1 MLRCGIIG
9 CGRIVQGGHVDA
21 FKTLRDRIEV
31 VALADP
37 VQSSLDA
44 VGEALN
50 VERKYEDYREML
62 AKETLDF
69 VDIASPHFA
78 HRDNVVDAANAG
90 VHILSEK
97 PMAPNLEEANAMLEA
112 VKKNDVKYCVLH
124 NYIYG
129 GVLKRAIELV
139 QEGAIGEVF
148 FIRSEGLGWGHFP
161 GVDGFDPAWRTKM
174 ARGGGG
180 CLIDNG
186 YHNIYSAEYL
196 MNSPVVS
203 VYASVGT
210 FVQPIDVDDLAVL
223 MLKHKNGGT
232 TSIQVSWAVK
242 ARGVGVYEIHG
253 TEGSLVFNYE
263 GHPLG
268 LYRNDAEEWE
278 YPSTEVQYE
287 GFTGIFY
294 EFVEALK
301 KGTEMP
307 VSGHKARHNLQII
320 MGAYQ
325 SAKAGEVVAVA

>member
-21 FKTLRDRIEV
+21 FKALRDRIEV

-37 VQSSLDA
+37 AQSSLDA
-44 VGEALN
+44 VGEALG

-62 AKETLDF
+62 AKEALDF
-69 VDIASPHFA
+69 VDIATPHFA
-78 HRDNVVDAANAG
+78 HRDNVVDVANAG

-97 PMAPNLEEANAMLEA
+97 PMATNLEEADTMLEA
-112 VKKNDVKYCVLH
+112 VEKNGVRYCVLH

-129 GVLKRAIELV
+129 GALKRAIALV

-186 YHNIYSAEYL
+186 YHNIYSSEYL

-223 MLKHKNGGT
+223 MLKHKNGGI

-253 TEGSLVFNYE
+253 TKGTLTFHRED
-263 GHPLG
+263 HPLA
-268 LYRNDAEEWE
+268 LYRNDTEKWE

-294 EFVEALK
+294 EFVEALE
-301 KGTEMP
+301 KGTEVP
-307 VSGHKARHNLQII
+307 ISGHKARHNLQII
-320 MGAYQ
+320 MSAYQ
-325 SAKAGEVVAVA
+325 SAKTREVVAVA

>member
-21 FKTLRDRIEV
+21 FKALRDRIEV

-37 VQSSLDA
+37 AQSSLDA
-44 VGEALN
+44 VGEALG

-62 AKETLDF
+62 AKEALDF
-69 VDIASPHFA
+69 VDIATPHFA
-78 HRDNVVDAANAG
+78 HRDNVVDVANAG

-97 PMAPNLEEANAMLEA
+97 PMATNLEEADTMLEA
-112 VKKNDVKYCVLH
+112 VEKNGVRYCVLH

-129 GVLKRAIELV
+129 GALKRAIALV

-161 GVDGFDPAWRTKM
+161 GVEGFDSAWRTKM

-186 YHNIYSAEYL
+186 YHNIYSGEYL

-223 MLKHKNGGT
+223 MLKHKNGGI

-253 TEGSLVFNYE
+253 TKGTLTFHRED
-263 GHPLG
+263 HPLA
-268 LYRNDAEEWE
+268 LYRNDTEKWE

-294 EFVEALK
+294 EFVEALE
-301 KGTEMP
+301 KGTGVP
-307 VSGHKARHNLQII
+307 ISGHKARHNLQII
-320 MGAYQ
+320 MSAYQ
-325 SAKAGEVVAVA
+325 SAKTGKVVAVA